1 MEEGQIIFVVV
12 IGGLL
17 LLLLIGMIWDKI
29 RLPKELK
36 MLISAAQVLGLAYEP
51 ENPEIITKFGHLS
64 FLDSLC
70 TKAVRVLSGQIGN
83 TFIYLFF
90 LSTEQKRGTKNII
103 DVRRVIILHS
113 PRANLPYFCL
123 RPEHAVQKAVSKLV
137 RVDWWLGIR
146 SPAGGSEQLPTEDIK
161 FPEDPE
167 FSKLFELV
175 GEKDA
180 TRRLFDADVRHYLKN
195 HPHKLEMTMQAW
207 KDALLWTSENYVL
220 SHKNIDS
227 YVQQATHLFELFTS
241 RAHDFGRYM
250 DAMKRLH

>member
-1 MEEGQIIFVVV
+1 MEEGQIIFIFV

-36 MLISAAQVLGLAYEP
+36 LLISAAQVLGLAYEP
-51 ENPEIITKFGHLS
+51 ENLEIITKFGHLG
-64 FLDSLC
+64 FLESLS
-70 TKAVRVLSGQIGN
+70 TKAVRVLSGQIGK
-83 TFIYLFF
+83 TYIYLFF
-90 LSTEQKRGTKNII
+90 LSTKQKRDTKYII

-113 PRANLPYFCL
+113 PRVNLPYFCL
-123 RPEHAVQKAVSKLV
+123 RPERALQKTVSRLL

-146 SPAGGSEQLPTEDIK
+146 SPTGGSEQSAIGDIK
-161 FPEDPE
+161 FPEDSE

-175 GEKDA
+175 GEKDM

-195 HPHKLEMTMQAW
+195 HPHKREMTMQGW
-207 KDALLWTSENYVL
+207 RDALLWTSENYVL

-227 YVQQATHLFELFTS
+227 YVQQATYLFELFAS
-241 RAHDFGRYM
+241 RAEDFGKYK
-250 DAMKRLH
+250 DLL

>member
-17 LLLLIGMIWDKI
+17 LLLLFGMIWDKI

-36 MLISAAQVLGLAYEP
+36 LLISAAQVLGLAYQP
-51 ENPEIITKFGHLS
+51 ENPKIITKFGYLS
-64 FLDSLC
+64 FLDSLS
-70 TKAVRVLSGQIGN
+70 TKAVRVLSGQVGK
-83 TFIYLFF
+83 TYIYLFF
-90 LSTEQKRGTKNII
+90 LSTTQKRDTKYIT

-113 PRANLPYFCL
+113 PMVHLPYFCL
-123 RPEHAVQKAVSKLV
+123 RPERALQKALGSLLL
-137 RVDWWLGIR
+137 DWWMRRKFPTGE
-146 SPAGGSEQLPTEDIK
+146 SEQSAIENIK

-195 HPHKLEMTMQAW
+195 HPHKREMTMQGW

-220 SHKNIDS
+220 NYKNIDS
-227 YVQQATHLFELFTS
+227 YVQQATHLFELLAN
-241 RAHDFGRYM
+241 RADNFGKHK
-250 DAMKRLH
+250 DLL

>member
-1 MEEGQIIFVVV
+1 MEEGQIIFVLVV
-12 IGGLL
+12 GGLL

-36 MLISAAQVLGLAYEP
+36 LLISAAQVLGLAYEP

-64 FLDSLC
+64 FLESLS
-70 TKAVRVLSGQIGN
+70 TKAVRVLSGQIGK
-83 TFIYLFF
+83 TYIYLFF
-90 LSTEQKRGTKNII
+90 LSTKQKRDTKYII

-113 PRANLPYFCL
+113 PRVNLPYFCL
-123 RPEHAVQKAVSKLV
+123 RPEHAVQKAVSKLL

-146 SPAGGSEQLPTEDIK
+146 SPTGGSEQSAIEDIK

-220 SHKNIDS
+220 SYKNIDS
-227 YVQQATHLFELFTS
+227 YVQQATHLFELFAS
-241 RAHDFGRYM
+241 RADNFEKHKD
-250 DAMKRLH
+250 LL